1 MIINILEFDSKQSS
15 TRNLA
20 NKILHPFKHLSS
32 GKKIL
37 LAEKTDSRERET
49 GWEGEMGMRMGN
61 GNRNRNL
68 YKNLHAYPSTQGSDE
83 TLGLMA
89 ILFTSTAR
97 TTRTHG
103 DLVHEL
109 RSIAID

>member
-37 LAEKTDSRERET
+37 LAEKTDSREREKGT
-49 GWEGEMGMRMGN
+49 RMGN

-83 TLGLMA
+83 TLGFMA

-97 TTRTHG
+97 
-103 DLVHEL
+103 DNLD
-109 RSIAID
+109 SQ

>member
-1 MIINILEFDSKQSS
+1 MIINILEFDSKQPS

-37 LAEKTDSRERET
+37 LAEKTDSRERKRDGNGKRER
-49 GWEGEMGMRMGN
+49 EREMGTRTGN
-61 GNRNRNL
+61 GNGNL

-89 ILFTSTAR
+89 ILFTSRAR
-97 TTRTHG
+97 D
-103 DLVHEL
+103 DLDS
-109 RSIAID
+109 R